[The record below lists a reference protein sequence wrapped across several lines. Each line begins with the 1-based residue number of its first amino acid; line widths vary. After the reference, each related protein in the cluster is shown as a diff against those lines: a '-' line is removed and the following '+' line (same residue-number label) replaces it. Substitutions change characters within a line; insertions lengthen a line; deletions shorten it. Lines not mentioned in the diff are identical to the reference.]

1 MSSTDSFE
9 SFTPIE
15 VASKIAAYE
24 TDISALNVIFGW
36 CSFACSLNWLTTPL
50 LLCKRQRLCRRCSV
64 SKRAVCWR
72 LHLEFALQISHLNQ
86 DICKS

>member
-15 VASKIAAYE
+15 VASKIVAYE

-50 LLCKRQRLCRRCSV
+50 LLCKR
-64 SKRAVCWR
+64 
-72 LHLEFALQISHLNQ
+72 EIM
-86 DICKS
+86 